1 MRFQGKVS
9 IVTGAAAG
17 IGEATALAFAR
28 ERAVVAIVDVDP
40 EQSEILAEKIKD
52 IHADSEIFITDVSS
66 ETDVQAMVKG
76 VMDHWGHVDILVNNA
91 GIYYQGDALNT
102 TLEKWHRIMEV
113 NLTGAFLCTKYAA
126 KAMGRSGKGVI
137 INVASEAGLV
147 GIKDQVAYNVSK
159 GGMIE
164 LTRSCA
170 VDFADIG
177 IRVNCVCPGTTDTPL
192 VRAAV
197 NRAPDPSA
205 ARRALEE
212 VRPLNRLGK
221 PEEIASAILFMASD
235 EVAYATGS
243 ILCVDGGYTTQ

>member
-1 MRFQGKVS
+1 MRFQGKVT

-17 IGEATALAFAR
+17 IGEAAALAFAR
-28 ERAVVAIVDVDP
+28 EGAAVAIVDIDR
-40 EQSEILAEKIKD
+40 ERSDILAETIKE
-52 IHADSEIFITDVSS
+52 IQAESEIFITDVSS

-91 GIYYQGDALNT
+91 GIYYQGDVLNT
-102 TLEKWHRIMEV
+102 TVETWHNIMDV
-113 NLTGAFLCTKYAA
+113 NLTSAFLCTKYAA
-126 KAMGRSGKGVI
+126 EAMIKSGEGVI

-147 GIKDQVAYNVSK
+147 GIRGQAAYNVSK

-170 VDFADIG
+170 VDFADKG
-177 IRVNCVCPGTTDTPL
+177 IRVNCVCPGTTETPL

-197 NRAPDPSA
+197 NRAPDPSV

-212 VRPLNRLGK
+212 VRPLNRLGR

-243 ILCVDGGYTTQ
+243 ILSVDGGYTTQ

>member
-1 MRFQGKVS
+1 MRFQGKVT
-9 IVTGAAAG
+9 IVTGASAG
-17 IGEATALAFAR
+17 IGEAAALAFAR
-28 ERAVVAIVDVDP
+28 EGAAVAIGDIDR
-40 EQSEILAEKIKD
+40 ERSEILAETIKE
-52 IHADSEIFITDVSS
+52 IHAESEIFITDVSS

-76 VMDHWGHVDILVNNA
+76 VMDLWGHVDILVNNA
-91 GIYYQGDALNT
+91 GIYYQGDVLNT
-102 TLEKWHRIMEV
+102 TAETWHNIMEV
-113 NLTGAFLCTKYAA
+113 NLTGAFLCTKYATE
-126 KAMGRSGKGVI
+126 AMIRSGEGVI

-147 GIKDQVAYNVSK
+147 GIKGQVAYNVSK

-170 VDFADIG
+170 VDFADKG
-177 IRVNCVCPGTTDTPL
+177 IRVNCVCPGTTETPL

-205 ARRALEE
+205 ALRALEE
-212 VRPLNRLGK
+212 VRPLNRLGR

-243 ILCVDGGYTTQ
+243 ILSVDGGYTTQ